1 MPRKPSTQPNDLEL
15 EILRVLWSRGPSS
28 VRDVHQALEPA
39 RHAGYSST
47 AKMIQVMCEK
57 RLLKRSGAQRPQLF
71 EPTVPQEQT
80 QNQILRHL
88 IHKVFGGSARKLVV
102 RAVQSQQLP
111 PGEVAEI
118 RKLLKQME
126 GEKP

>member
-15 EILRVLWSRGPSS
+15 EILRVLWARGPST

-39 RHAGYSST
+39 RQAGYSST

-57 RLLKRSGAQRPQLF
+57 RLLKRSASQRPQLF

-102 RAVQSQQLP
+102 RAVQSQQLH
-111 PGEVAEI
+111 
-118 RKLLKQME
+118 
-126 GEKP
+126 